1 MPNQNNYQKFCGAAL
16 LALGLGLGCEKA
28 AVPTAS
34 QDAPP
39 EPAPLASKAGRGFS
53 HVTAAS
59 PTARPPLEHPAPAPP
74 RAPEEIARAFRAAI
88 DPAERSELAGE
99 LWESN
104 SPAAVALLHQLY
116 LGERDEDVR
125 TDLLAGLNDG
135 PTPETREARY
145 RFLLAALAP
154 GQPKEERELALQ
166 FLSEFEDVRAL
177 ATLQTLAA
185 DADPDIREAAAEL
198 LAERREAA
206 R

>member
-1 MPNQNNYQKFCGAAL
+1 MLSQNNFIKIGAAAL
-16 LALGLGLGCEKA
+16 LALGLGTGCEKA
-28 AVPTAS
+28 ADPA
-34 QDAPP
+34 APP
-39 EPAPLASKAGRGFS
+39 PAP
-53 HVTAAS
+53 
-59 PTARPPLEHPAPAPP
+59 PAPAAPGPAATESLSAAPAATPTGPAVAENPAPAAP
-74 RAPEEIARAFRAAI
+74 RAAEEVARAFRAAA
-88 DPAERSELAGE
+88 DPAERGELAGE
-99 LWESN
+99 LWELN
-104 SPAAVALLHQLY
+104 TPAAVALLHQLY
-116 LGERDEDVR
+116 LGERDADVR
-125 TDLLAGLNDG
+125 TDLLAGLNDE

-145 RFLLAALAP
+145 RLLLAALAP